1 MIGIIDYG
9 VGNIGSI
16 RNGLEFLNIPHIIS
30 HQTKDLSS
38 CEGIILPGVG
48 AFESAIKKLKSYDL
62 IDFIKDYTL
71 KNKKLLGIC
80 LGMQLLLE
88 KSYEGGEHKGLG
100 LIEGSVE
107 KIKNAPRKIHIGWNK
122 VESKQSNKD
131 FKSGYGYFVHSY
143 KCGLKDQKLVV
154 GETFYGEKIIA
165 AFKQNNILGIQFHPE
180 KSQKYGLSIL
190 KNFYEKSI

>member
-16 RNGLEFLNIPHIIS
+16 RNGLEFLKIPYVIS
-30 HQTKDLSS
+30 HKTKDLSS
-38 CEGIILPGVG
+38 CQGIILPGVG

-62 IDFIKDYTL
+62 VDFIKDYSQ

-88 KSYEGGEHKGLG
+88 KSYEGGEHKGLC

-107 KIKNAPRKIHIGWNK
+107 KIKNSPRKIHIGWNK
-122 VESKQSNKD
+122 VESKNNT

-143 KCGLKDQKLVV
+143 KCVLKNQKLVL
-154 GETFYGEKIIA
+154 GETFYGEKITA
-165 AFKQNNILGIQFHPE
+165 VFNYNNILGIQFHPE
-180 KSQKYGLSIL
+180 KSQTYGLSIL
-190 KNFYEKSI
+190 KNFYEQSI

>member
-16 RNGLEFLNIPHIIS
+16 RNGLEFLNIPYIIS

-38 CEGIILPGVG
+38 CEGIVLPGVG
-48 AFESAIKKLKSYDL
+48 AFESAINKLKSYDL
-62 IDFIKDYTL
+62 IDFIKDYTS

-88 KSYEGGEHKGLG
+88 KSYEGGDHNGLG
-100 LIEGSVE
+100 LIKGSVE
-107 KIKNAPRKIHIGWNK
+107 KIKNGPRKIHIGWNK
-122 VESKQSNKD
+122 VEVKQLNNN
-131 FKSGYGYFVHSY
+131 FKSGYAYFVHSY
-143 KCGLKDQKLVV
+143 KCVLKDQKLVV
-154 GETFYGEKIIA
+154 GETFYGEKITAI
-165 AFKQNNILGIQFHPE
+165 FKKTNILGIQFHPE

-190 KNFYEKSI
+190 KNFYEQSI

>member
-16 RNGLEFLNIPHIIS
+16 RNGLQFLKIPHIIS
-30 HQTKDLSS
+30 HQKKNLSS
-38 CEGIILPGVG
+38 CDGIILPGVG

-62 IDFIKDYTL
+62 IDFIKDYTPTI
-71 KNKKLLGIC
+71 KKLLGIC

-88 KSYEGGEHKGLG
+88 KSYEDGNHKGLG

-107 KIKNAPRKIHIGWNK
+107 KIKHGPRKIHIGWNK
-122 VESKQSNKD
+122 VKAKQLNYN
-131 FKSGYGYFVHSY
+131 FKPDYAYFVHSY
-143 KCGLKDQKLVV
+143 KCVLKDEKLVV

-165 AFKQNNILGIQFHPE
+165 IFKKNNILGVQFHPE
-180 KSQKYGLSIL
+180 KSQKFGLSIL
-190 KNFYEKSI
+190 KQFYEESI